1 MKIRRGRGAVG
12 GRLAPLGAA
21 VFLAHIAAAGPSYAQ
36 PPLAIG
42 TSARVRL
49 NFNADWLFKLG
60 SAEGAE
66 RPDFDDAG
74 WLPTGLPH
82 SFSIPYFRAAD
93 FYAGDGWYRKAFTL
107 PAPLPDRRL
116 SLEFEGAFQD
126 AHVFVNG
133 IEVAHHR
140 GGYTG
145 FPVDITAAVHPG
157 RNIVAVRVNNQWD
170 PTLAPRAGEHV
181 FSGGLYRDVW
191 LVATDAVHVPWTGT
205 RITTPDLS
213 ASSGKVAAETE
224 VRNDRARAVD
234 ATVQTRIIDQRG
246 ALVTA
251 LPDTHLH
258 LAAGATIAA
267 EQLSRP
273 ISHPRLWSPETPNL
287 YRAVTTVEVDGRE
300 RDRFVTEFGFRWFK
314 WTADQG
320 FFLNGRHHYF
330 RGANVHQDQAGW
342 GDAVTNGA
350 IDRDIRLI
358 KEAGFDFIRGSHYP
372 HDPHFAE
379 ETDRLGLLFLPEAPF
394 WGTGSF
400 KNQWGG
406 SAYPSD
412 PAHRAAFDASVKQQL
427 AELIRI
433 NRNHPSI
440 VAWGMDN
447 EVFFSD
453 RNTMPDVR
461 RLLREEVALSHQ
473 LDPSRPA
480 SVDGAQRGEID
491 KLGDIAGYNGDGAML
506 FPNPG
511 IANFVGEYGSTMVNR
526 PGPYEAG
533 WGDLPKTPG
542 ADPQREGSW
551 RLPWR
556 SGEVLWAGFDHG
568 SIAGKEFGGM
578 GMIDYFR
585 LPKRQWYWY
594 RNAYAH
600 VAPPAWPQA
609 GKPAAL
615 RITTS
620 SPTIARADGTDD
632 VQVVISV
639 VDAAGRRLSNSPPV
653 HLAIVA
659 GPGELPTGRAID
671 FAPDSDIAIRDG
683 QAAIAMRS
691 WQAGTTRLRASSPGL
706 VAAEAEVRTLLGPPF
721 IRGKTPLAATRVYV
735 AFDAP
740 QPAQDADGI
749 FGSDNPT
756 DASSSAPGHS
766 SRLVNDGDPATYWA
780 PVPGDRTMSVT
791 VDTERLVE
799 MHRLMLSFPQEAPYG
814 YMAEVQDR
822 QGLWRPLAAQAPGS
836 DRSRT
841 RDVATNKV
849 TGRRVRVRLLVPAGA
864 VAGLSELRVT
874 GTLPHN

>member
-1 MKIRRGRGAVG
+1 M
-12 GRLAPLGAA
+12 L
-21 VFLAHIAAAGPSYAQ
+21 LAHVAGGAPVTAM

-42 TSARVRL
+42 KAERIRL

-60 SAEGAE
+60 TADGAE
-66 RPDFDDAG
+66 RAKFDDTG
-74 WLPTGLPH
+74 WQPIGLPH
-82 SFSIPYFRAAD
+82 SFSIPYFRAAS
-93 FYAGDGWYRKAFTL
+93 FYTGDGWYRKSFTL
-107 PAPLPDRRL
+107 PTRLTDRRL

-157 RNIVAVRVNNQWD
+157 RNIVAVRVNNEWD
-170 PTLAPRAGEHV
+170 PALAPRAGEHV

-191 LVATDAVHVPWTGT
+191 LVATDPVHVPWTGT

-213 ASSGKVAAETE
+213 GASGKVAAETE
-224 VRNDRARAVD
+224 VRNDLPGAVD
-234 ATVQTRIIDQRG
+234 ALVRTRIVDQRG
-246 ALVTA
+246 VQVAALRDA
-251 LPDTHLH
+251 HLH
-258 LAAGATIAA
+258 LAPGGTIIAK
-267 EQLSRP
+267 QMSRP
-273 ISHPRLWSPETPNL
+273 IPHPRLWSPETPNL
-287 YRAVTTVEVDGRE
+287 YRAVTTLSVNGRE
-300 RDRFVTEFGFRWFK
+300 RDRFVTTFGFRWFK
-314 WTADQG
+314 WTADHG
-320 FFLNGRHHYF
+320 LFLNGHHYYF

-350 IDRDIRLI
+350 IDRDIRMI

-379 ETDRLGLLFLPEAPF
+379 ETDRIGLLFLPEAPF
-394 WGTGSF
+394 WGTGGF
-400 KNQWGG
+400 KNPWGG
-406 SAYPSD
+406 SAYPAD
-412 PAHRAAFDASVKQQL
+412 PAYRGAFDASVKQQL

-440 VAWGMDN
+440 IAWGMDN

-453 RNTMPDVR
+453 QTTMPEVR
-461 RLLREEVALSHQ
+461 RLLREEVALSHE
-473 LDPSRPA
+473 LDPTRPA

-511 IANFVGEYGSTMVNR
+511 IPNFVGEYGSTMVDR

-533 WGDLPKTPG
+533 WGDLPRTPG

-556 SGEVLWAGFDHG
+556 SGEVIWAGFDHG
-568 SIAGKEFGGM
+568 SIAGKQFGGM

-594 RNAYAH
+594 RNAYSH
-600 VAPPAWPQA
+600 VPPPPWPQA

-615 RITTS
+615 RIVTS

-632 VQVVISV
+632 VQVVVSV

-683 QAAIAMRS
+683 EAAIAMRS
-691 WQAGTTRLRASSPGL
+691 WQAGTTRLRATSPGL
-706 VAAEAEVRTLLGPPF
+706 VAGEAKVRTLDGPPF
-721 IRGKTPLAATRVYV
+721 VPGKTRLSSPRPYIP
-735 AFDAP
+735 FDAGVAR
-740 QPAQDADGI
+740 QTADGT
-749 FGSDNPT
+749 FGLNNPT
-756 DASSSAPGHS
+756 DASSSAAGHS
-766 SRLVNDGDPATYWA
+766 SSLVNDGDANTYWA
-780 PVPGDRTMSVT
+780 PAPGDTTMSVT
-791 VDTERLVE
+791 VDIERVVE
-799 MHRLMLSFPQEAPYG
+799 IHRLSLSFPSAVAYG
-814 YMAEVQDR
+814 FIAETQDR
-822 QGLWRPLAAQAPGS
+822 QGHWQELAIQPQGADGS
-836 DRSRT
+836 RDRT
-841 RDVATNKV
+841 VDTKALE
-849 TGRRVRVRLLVPAGA
+849 GRRVRVRLLVPPGA
-864 VAGLSELRVT
+864 VAGLSELKVV
-874 GTLPHN
+874 GKLLSD